1 MKIGVVF
8 ATAWA
13 ALVVPALAAADP
25 TLQPIQPGQSYAID
39 LYSGVP
45 LGNSAVIATGG
56 ASQAYSI
63 GSSGTL
69 VNASAPAVRQ
79 TTDTDAWNWDYHVDW
94 LIGSLSSDYANSGI
108 ANLPDGHAQTITLGG
123 ALRVHDWAGA
133 LTATYHTIGI
143 DSTGGALDAQS
154 WFVKLALAKWFSKI
168 DTSIGISIDTGSF
181 DVVPDAPGA
190 AQLFSIEGA
199 GLEAG
204 AQWIPRR
211 ESFRVGASLV
221 APITGSKVT
230 IDQCTGATICMYL
243 PDRVVTPAQLSAG
256 VAYRWAETAWNQTV
270 GGTFRD
276 ERSLTALADV
286 VITGPSPDAY
296 GLDAFGIEQLERS
309 GRHNSISVRGGVE
322 YEWVPGRFRVRG
334 GSYWEPNRF
343 EGVAGRLH
351 ATFGI
356 EGRVF
361 EFQAWGRRRGRI
373 TLTGDVAAG
382 YRNLGLSIGFWH

>member
-1 MKIGVVF
+1 MKFGVVL
-8 ATAWA
+8 A
-13 ALVVPALAAADP
+13 AVAVPVLAAADP

-56 ASQAYSI
+56 ASQADSM

-79 TTDTDAWNWDYHVDW
+79 TTDTDWWSWDYHLDY
-94 LIGSLSSDYANSGI
+94 LFGALSSDYANSGI
-108 ANLPDGHAQTITLGG
+108 ANLPDGHAQTLTFGG
-123 ALRVHDWAGA
+123 ALRFHDWAGA
-133 LTATYHTIGI
+133 ITASYHTIDI
-143 DSTGGALDAQS
+143 DSSASALDAQS
-154 WFVKLALAKWFSKI
+154 WLVKFALAKWFP
-168 DTSIGISIDTGSF
+168 SIDTAIGVAFDTGIF
-181 DVVPDAPGA
+181 DVVPAAPGGA
-190 AQLFSIEGA
+190 SLFSIQGGGIES
-199 GLEAG
+199 G

-211 ESFRVGASLV
+211 QSFRVGASLV
-221 APITGSKVT
+221 APITGTKVT
-230 IDQCTGATICMYL
+230 VDQCTGAAICTRL

-256 VAYRWAETAWNQTV
+256 VAYRWAETEWNQQV

-276 ERSLTALADV
+276 EVALTALADV

-343 EGVAGRLH
+343 EGVSGRIH

-356 EGRVF
+356 EGRVL
-361 EFQAWGRRRGRI
+361 EFHAWGRRRGRI

>member
-1 MKIGVVF
+1 MKIGVV
-8 ATAWA
+8 AAMGA
-13 ALVVPALAAADP
+13 ALAVPVVAAAGP
-25 TLQPIQPGQSYAID
+25 TLEPIQPGQSYAID

-56 ASQAYSI
+56 ASQADSI

-79 TTDTDAWNWDYHVDW
+79 TTDTDRWNWDYHIDY
-94 LIGSLSSDYANSGI
+94 LFGSLSSDYANSGI
-108 ANLPDGHAQTITLGG
+108 TSLPDGHAQTITFGG
-123 ALRVHDWAGA
+123 SLRVHDWAGA
-133 LTATYHTIGI
+133 ITASYHTIGI
-143 DSTGGALDAQS
+143 DSSASALDAQS
-154 WFVKLALAKWFSKI
+154 WVVKAALAKWFPSL
-168 DTSIGISIDTGSF
+168 DMAIGAAVDTGIL
-181 DVVPDAPGA
+181 DVVPAAAGA
-190 AQLFSIEGA
+190 AQLFSIQGG

-211 ESFRVGASLV
+211 QSFRIGASLV
-221 APITGSKVT
+221 APITGTKVT
-230 IDQCTGATICMYL
+230 VDQCTGVTICMYL
-243 PDRVVTPAQLSAG
+243 PDRVVTPAQFSAG
-256 VAYRWAETAWNQTV
+256 VAYRWAETAWNQQV

-276 ERSLTALADV
+276 EVAVTALADV

-356 EGRVF
+356 EGRVL
-361 EFQAWGRRRGRI
+361 EFQLWGRRRGRI

>member
-1 MKIGVVF
+1 MKIGMVF
-8 ATAWA
+8 AVV
-13 ALVVPALAAADP
+13 ALPALAAADP
-25 TLQPIQPGQSYAID
+25 TLEPIQPGQSYAID

-56 ASQAYSI
+56 ASQADSI

-79 TTDTDAWNWDYHVDW
+79 TTDTDHWNWDYHIDY
-94 LIGSLSSDYANSGI
+94 LFGSLSSDYANSGI
-108 ANLPDGHAQTITLGG
+108 ANLPDGHAQTITFGG
-123 ALRVHDWAGA
+123 SLRVGDWAGA
-133 LTATYHTIGI
+133 ITASYHTIGI
-143 DSTGGALDAQS
+143 DSSSSALDAQS
-154 WFVKLALAKWFSKI
+154 WLLKAAVAKWFPSL
-168 DTSIGISIDTGSF
+168 DMAIGAAVDTGIF
-181 DVVPDAPGA
+181 DVVPAAAGA
-190 AQLFSIEGA
+190 AQLFSIQGG

-204 AQWIPRR
+204 AQWIPRHQ
-211 ESFRVGASLV
+211 SFRVGASLV
-221 APITGSKVT
+221 TPITGTKVT
-230 IDQCTGATICMYL
+230 VDQCTGAAICMDL
-243 PDRVVTPAQLSAG
+243 PDRVVTPAQFSAG
-256 VAYRWAETAWNQTV
+256 VAYRWAESAWNQQV

-276 ERSLTALADV
+276 EVAVTALADV

-356 EGRVF
+356 EGRVL
-361 EFQAWGRRRGRI
+361 EFQLWGRRRGRI

>member
-1 MKIGVVF
+1 MKLGVVV
-8 ATAWA
+8 AAVWA
-13 ALVVPALAAADP
+13 VPALAAADP
-25 TLQPIQPGQSYAID
+25 MLQPIQPGQSYAID

-79 TTDTDAWNWDYHVDW
+79 TTDTDSWNWDYHVDY
-94 LIGSLSSDYANSGI
+94 LFGSLSSDYANSGI
-108 ANLPDGHAQTITLGG
+108 TNLPDGHAQTITVGG
-123 ALRVHDWAGA
+123 ALRFGDWAGA
-133 LTATYHTIGI
+133 ITASYHTIGI
-143 DSTGGALDAQS
+143 DSTGAALDAQS
-154 WFVKLALAKWFSKI
+154 WLVKLALAKWFPKI
-168 DTSIGISIDTGSF
+168 DMAIGAAIDTGIF
-181 DVVPDAPGA
+181 DVVPAAAGA
-190 AQLFSIEGA
+190 AQLFSIQGA

-211 ESFRVGASLV
+211 QSFRVGASLV
-221 APITGSKVT
+221 APITGTKVT
-230 IDQCTGATICMYL
+230 IDQCAGADICMRL
-243 PDRVVTPAQLSAG
+243 PSSVVTPAQVSAG

-270 GGTFRD
+270 GGVFRD
-276 ERSLTALADV
+276 EESLTALADI
-286 VITGPSPDAY
+286 VITGSSPDAY

-322 YEWVPGRFRVRG
+322 YEWVPGRFRIRA

-343 EGVAGRLH
+343 EGVAGRIH
-351 ATFGI
+351 GTFGI
-356 EGRVF
+356 EGRVL

-382 YRNLGLSIGFWH
+382 YRNLGFSIGFWH